1 MIIKELKMEEQ
12 EKYDNLAQGII
23 KATQDG
29 DSSLVLLCLTDL
41 NIKKLSNY
49 ITRNSDHI
57 IDYVSYDNNKVITGD
72 IGIGDN
78 KIFINPMP
86 QYYNID
92 DYIGLPKI
100 IVSDEMQEIE
110 KIMNQIRSNVMKK
123 LDNPADCSQKTIVK
137 LLEKELLEY
146 ITQVEQNNPKKPSR
160 GNDLNRIM
168 KDSILHGGSTDYSLH
183 PEGVSPWNNDL
194 L

>member
-1 MIIKELKMEEQ
+1 
-12 EKYDNLAQGII
+12 
-23 KATQDG
+23 
-29 DSSLVLLCLTDL
+29 
-41 NIKKLSNY
+41 
-49 ITRNSDHI
+49 
-57 IDYVSYDNNKVITGD
+57 
-72 IGIGDN
+72 
-78 KIFINPMP
+78 MP
-86 QYYNID
+86 QYYNIN

-123 LDNPADCSQKTIVK
+123 LDNPADYSQKTIVK

-160 GNDLNRIM
+160 GDDLNRIM
-168 KDSILHGGSTDYSLH
+168 KDSILHGGATDYSLH